1 MCVASIMENNT
12 LDTRAIDMHPAMVA
26 NMWKPGDPSPNPNG
40 RPKGSKNRQTIAK
53 EILELQHETGQTYEY
68 VATKAVAD
76 KATAGDVTAWD
87 KLMDSAYG
95 KTTDVVDHKSSDR
108 SMTPGVSRIA
118 EYFKK
123 KTCAE

>member
-1 MCVASIMENNT
+1 MENT
-12 LDTRAIDMHPAMVA
+12 KETPELHPALVA
-26 NMWKPGDPSPNPNG
+26 NIWKAGDPSPNPNG
-40 RPKGSKNRQTIAK
+40 RPKGAKNRQTIVK

-95 KTTDVVDHKSSDR
+95 KLTDKVDNLNMNVAKDEL
-108 SMTPGVSRIA
+108 P
-118 EYFKK
+118 EDDKK
-123 KTCAE
+123 LFEKWVERRMKAQDV